1 MACPGGP
8 GVACGL
14 SFSPGSPSLL
24 HWKCCAPGLQH
35 WLLGLFIHSF
45 PNSILYTFGTYL
57 LSASSVPGSLPVL
70 EVPQ

>member
-24 HWKCCAPGLQH
+24 NEKCCAPGLQH
-35 WLLGLFIHSF
+35 LLLGLFIHSF
-45 PNSILYTFGTYL
+45 IP
-57 LSASSVPGSLPVL
+57 
-70 EVPQ
+70 